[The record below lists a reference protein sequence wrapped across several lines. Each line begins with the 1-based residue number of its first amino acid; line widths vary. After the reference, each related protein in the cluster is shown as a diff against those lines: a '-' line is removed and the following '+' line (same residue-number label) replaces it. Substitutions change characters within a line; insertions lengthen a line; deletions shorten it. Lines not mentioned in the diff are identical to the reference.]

1 MVNRFPYYWSRD
13 PEPFN
18 KKEWAL
24 LGAGVALG
32 IFGFFTPAPLNG
44 IFFTIGFIS
53 MNLSFCGLFVLM
65 VDPIGGT
72 RWKKTGRENLPKYFV
87 IFSAA
92 VLFILVTLCAI
103 M

>member
-1 MVNRFPYYWSRD
+1 MGVKIKGLD

-24 LGAGVALG
+24 LGVGVALG
-32 IFGFFTPAPLNG
+32 VLGFFMPAPING
-44 IFFTIGFIS
+44 ILLAIGLFSVYI
-53 MNLSFCGLFVLM
+53 SFCGLFVLM

-72 RWKKTGRENLPKYFV
+72 RWKKTGRENLPKYFA

-92 VLFILVTLCAI
+92 ILFILITICAI